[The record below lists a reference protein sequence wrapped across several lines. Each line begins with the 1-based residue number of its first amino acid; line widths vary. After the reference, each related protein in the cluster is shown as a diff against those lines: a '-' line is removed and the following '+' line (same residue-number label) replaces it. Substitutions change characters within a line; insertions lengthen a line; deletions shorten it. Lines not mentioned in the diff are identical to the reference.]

1 MTAHASHSLT
11 LGECQQKKK
20 KTTKKNN
27 NRVNAMGWR
36 GGQRERERGGGSG
49 RCPTTVDRIGSG
61 TILSCKYIT
70 ERSNVSRN
78 AGGCRFAYFRRGSR
92 RRKLGVKRERER
104 GL

>member
-36 GGQRERERGGGSG
+36 GGQRERERGGG
-49 RCPTTVDRIGSG
+49 
-61 TILSCKYIT
+61 
-70 ERSNVSRN
+70 EREMSYNSR
-78 AGGCRFAYFRRGSR
+78 SH
-92 RRKLGVKRERER
+92 RERNNTVMQIYN
-104 GL
+104 